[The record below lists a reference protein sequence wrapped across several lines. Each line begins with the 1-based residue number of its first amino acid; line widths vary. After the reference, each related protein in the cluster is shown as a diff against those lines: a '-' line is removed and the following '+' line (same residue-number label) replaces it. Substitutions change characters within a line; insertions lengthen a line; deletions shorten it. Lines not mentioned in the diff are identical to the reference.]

1 MFLDGFLE
9 WTVIASAFKGIKI
22 AVGLLILDAGMNMM
36 KKMKRGALSTGIMIS
51 AFAAMLAINIFS
63 LNFSSIALMIIA
75 AIISFSVFVAKDGW
89 GK

>member
-1 MFLDGFLE
+1 MHFHFHGHGL
-9 WTVIASAFKGIKI
+9 IASAFKGIKI